1 MDREEKEAQEA
12 AEGDVDLDLRSMSDW
27 LINAWQEAEEAES
40 TDNERLASIPESDE
54 SRRFAV
60 FKSDPQEIDKDIDEG
75 EADMEES

>member
-1 MDREEKEAQEA
+1 M
-12 AEGDVDLDLRSMSDW
+12 DLDLRSLSDG

-40 TDNERLASIPESDE
+40 TDKERLASIPESDE

-60 FKSDPQEIDKDIDEG
+60 FKGDLQEIDKDIDEG